1 MHLGHSNLQALTYHL
16 IQIQKIRLRFRI
28 QFFGHST
35 KPGRFRIQPSIRVRQ
50 RNESGT
56 KMKIANSSVKMA

>member
-16 IQIQKIRLRFRI
+16 IRIQKIRLRFRI

-35 KPGRFRIQPSIRVRQ
+35 NRDAFGFNPHIRVRQ

-56 KMKIANSSVKMA
+56 KMKIADSSVKMA

>member
-16 IQIQKIRLRFRI
+16 IRIQKIRLRFRI

-35 KPGRFRIQPSIRVRQ
+35 KPGRFRIQP
-50 RNESGT
+50 
-56 KMKIANSSVKMA
+56 AYSVVYVSEMNLEPK